1 MNWITMMASHPESH
15 ILECEVKEA
24 LRNTAVN
31 KASVCNEIPEKLFKS
46 QKDDAISVLHS
57 LCQQLLKT
65 QQWPQDWKMSIFLPD
80 LKKGST
86 KECANHQT
94 ITLISQASKVML
106 KILHAGLQLYGN
118 QVLPDVQAGFRKGRG
133 TNCQH
138 LLDYRESKGISEK
151 HL

>member
-57 LCQQLLKT
+57 LCQQILKT

-94 ITLISQASKVML
+94 ITLIS
-106 KILHAGLQLYGN
+106 
-118 QVLPDVQAGFRKGRG
+118 
-133 TNCQH
+133 
-138 LLDYRESKGISEK
+138 
-151 HL
+151 